1 MHNSLRQNS
10 PQERGAVAGFP
21 VAAEAEAEEDS
32 KRSQIHKI
40 SARLFAQY
48 GYEAVGVPELCNAT
62 GLGRGAFYYHADSK
76 DSILFEISKGYMDL
90 LIAGAQAV
98 IDQETRADRAI
109 ERLSAAFVEQ
119 SMSDHDEMI
128 VCFRE
133 HHLLGAA
140 NQKKLQRLYADYQ
153 AIWESAVGLGVEQ
166 GIFRPVH
173 KIEFRGILGMHFY
186 SFMWMETKK
195 SAPADTVSRYFSR
208 LILDAIRVADDS
220 QTQLRAR
227 A

>member
-1 MHNSLRQNS
+1 MHNSLRQNN
-10 PQERGAVAGFP
+10 PQGRGAVAGFP
-21 VAAEAEAEEDS
+21 VSAKAEPEEDS

-40 SARLFAQY
+40 SARLFAQH

-98 IDQETRADRAI
+98 MDQETRADRAI
-109 ERLSAAFVEQ
+109 ERLSAAFVQ
-119 SMSDHDEMI
+119 MSMSDHDEMI

-140 NQKKLQRLYADYQ
+140 KQKQLQGLYADYQ
-153 AIWESAVGLGVEQ
+153 AIWELAVALGVEQ

-173 KIEFRGILGMHFY
+173 NIEFRGILGMHFC
-186 SFMWMETKK
+186 SFLWMETKK
-195 SAPADTVSRYFSR
+195 STPAETVAGYFSR

-220 QTQLRAR
+220 QASQRAR